1 MSWIQRRPFAL
12 LAVFALLFGLGMGAT
27 AWLQPGQAQEG
38 SADVGK
44 AEALS
49 HAKALS
55 SAFRHAAETAIPTVV
70 TIRTR
75 TRPVAAQGGQRGEG
89 GENPFRGTPFEDFFG
104 EEQMQ
109 EFLRQNPQ
117 QPQSGMGSGVIID
130 RAGII
135 LTNNHV
141 VSGADEVTVRL
152 ADGREYQGTDIKVD
166 PQTDLA
172 VIHIEGAE
180 DLPVATLGDSDQL
193 EIGDWV
199 IAVGNPFELELT
211 VSAGI
216 ISGKGREL
224 GASQRSRYL
233 QTDAAINPG
242 NSGGPLLNLDGEVI
256 GINTAIATNNGA
268 YQGVGFAIPSNLAKW
283 VTSQLIKR
291 GSVERAYLG
300 VSIEDVTAAFAEEF
314 GVARNGGVLVNE
326 VYPDTPASRA
336 GFQDGDIITHF
347 GGQKVNSRR
356 ELQELVERMPVGDE
370 QHATV
375 VRDGT
380 ELEVLVTP
388 EALPSDLSFARGSD
402 PLPEQGG
409 DATGKPEEG
418 FSSEEFGLAVSDMS
432 ADVAAGLGYD
442 GFNGV
447 LVTEVDPN
455 GPAFEDGLREGM
467 LILRVGRQTVVTSV
481 EEFEQALE
489 GKSVRQ
495 GITLH
500 VRTPDG
506 NRFISVQ
513 SN

>member
-1 MSWIQRRPFAL
+1 
-12 LAVFALLFGLGMGAT
+12 
-27 AWLQPGQAQEG
+27 LQPGQAQEG
-38 SADVGK
+38 NADVGK

-75 TRPVAAQGGQRGEG
+75 TRPVAIQGGQRGEG
-89 GENPFRGTPFEDFFG
+89 EENPFSGTPFEDLFN
-104 EEQMQ
+104 Q
-109 EFLRQNPQ
+109 EQ

-300 VSIEDVTAAFAEEF
+300 VRIDDVTAAFAEEF
-314 GVARNGGVLVNE
+314 GVARNGGVLVSE

-347 GGQKVNSRR
+347 GGKKVNSRR
-356 ELQELVERMPVGDE
+356 DLQELVERMPVGDE

-388 EALPSDLSFARGSD
+388 EALPSDLSFARG
-402 PLPEQGG
+402 PEQQPEQDGD
-409 DATGKPEEG
+409 DATGKPDEG
-418 FSSEEFGLAVSDMS
+418 FRSEELGLAVSDMS
-432 ADVAAGLGYD
+432 AEVAAGLGYE

-455 GPAFEDGLREGM
+455 GPAYEDELREGM
-467 LILRVGRQTVVTSV
+467 LILRVGRQPVTTS

-489 GKSVRQ
+489 GKSVRE

-500 VRTPDG
+500 VRTASG
-506 NRFISVQ
+506 NTFISVQ
-513 SN
+513 RN